1 MPLFKTSNP
10 ALGSNTFSG
19 MSDSSYGS
27 GISRAQYGG
36 AISTSTS
43 MTLSGTVNKTG
54 ILLVLAVA
62 SAFFTWTQFAAT
74 HNPASVSLEMIVGVF
89 GGLIFALITS
99 FKREWSPV
107 TAPIYALLEGLF
119 LGAFSAILDL
129 RYPGS
134 PFRQSDSPSPPSS
147 CCSLP
152 TPLASSRSPKSSA
165 SESSPPPEASASST
179 SPR

>member
-27 GISRAQYGG
+27 GISSARYGG
-36 AISTSTS
+36 AIGTSTS

-62 SAFFTWTQFAAT
+62 SAAFTWNQFAAT
-74 HNPASVSLEMIVGVF
+74 HDLASVSLEMMVGVF

-99 FKREWSPV
+99 FKREWSPI

-119 LGAFSAILDL
+119 LGAFSAMLDL
-129 RYPGS
+129 RYPGIAIQAVGLT
-134 PFRQSDSPSPPSS
+134 FAT
-147 CCSLP
+147 LFVLLGP
-152 TPLASSRSPKSSA
+152 TPRESSRSPKSSA

-179 SPR
+179 SRR